1 MKKICDKY
9 YMESIEGT
17 PITIQ
22 IDWNKII
29 VDAKEQ
35 IRECLDC
42 DKNCKDRFN
51 VIRFLDSKK

>member
-1 MKKICDKY
+1 
-9 YMESIEGT
+9 MESIEGT